1 MKLTYYPG
9 CSLEGTASDYAA
21 GIAGV
26 AGLLGLTLA
35 ELPDWNCCGASAA
48 HSLDAEAARALPI
61 RNLRLAQRIGLDVV
75 APCALCFNRLKAGA
89 KDLEAK
95 GERLSFRV
103 WDLLDLLTQPVF
115 LKRMAA
121 RLVTPLTGL
130 QAVCYY
136 GCLVNRPP
144 KITDAPTPE
153 NPGNM
158 EKLLQTLGATPLEWS
173 FKTDCC
179 GAGLAVARPDL
190 IDRLV
195 RRLYDRAR
203 RAGAECIVVSCQM
216 CQANLDLPQA
226 RISRQAGQKYE
237 LPVLYFTEL
246 IALALGHPEVPRWLA
261 RHLVDPRPVLAAKG
275 LLEIPAPQAS
285 G

>member
-1 MKLTYYPG
+1 MKLSYYPG
-9 CSLEGTASDYAA
+9 CSLEGTAADYAA
-21 GIAGV
+21 SIAGV
-26 AGLLGLTLA
+26 ADLLGLTLA

-48 HSLDAEAARALPI
+48 HSLDEAARALPV
-61 RNLRLAQRIGLDVV
+61 RNLRLAQRLGLDVV

-89 KDLEAK
+89 KEVEAK
-95 GERLSFRV
+95 GERLAIRV
-103 WDLLDLLTQPVF
+103 WDLLDLLTQPYF
-115 LKRMAA
+115 LRRMTL

-136 GCLVNRPP
+136 GCLVNRPR
-144 KITDAPTPE
+144 ITDAAHPE

-158 EKLLQTLGATPLEWS
+158 DQLLWVLGATPLEWS
-173 FKTDCC
+173 HKTDCC

-195 RRLYDRAR
+195 RRLYDRAL

-216 CQANLDLPQA
+216 CHANLDLP
-226 RISRQAGQKYE
+226 
-237 LPVLYFTEL
+237 
-246 IALALGHPEVPRWLA
+246 
-261 RHLVDPRPVLAAKG
+261 RPVSPG
-275 LLEIPAPQAS
+275 RW

>member
-1 MKLTYYPG
+1 MKLSYYPG
-9 CSLEGTASDYAA
+9 CSLEGTAADYAA
-21 GIAGV
+21 SIAGV
-26 AGLLGLTLA
+26 AQLLGLTLT

-48 HSLDAEAARALPI
+48 HSLDEAAAKALPV
-61 RNLRLAQRIGLDVV
+61 RNLRLAQKVGLDVV

-89 KDLEAK
+89 KALAAE
-95 GERLSFRV
+95 GERLTFRV
-103 WDLLDLLTQPVF
+103 WDLLDLLTQPYF
-115 LKRMAA
+115 LQRIAD
-121 RLVTPLTGL
+121 RRVRPLTGL

-158 EKLLQTLGATPLEWS
+158 EKLLQVLGATPLDWS

-195 RRLYDRAR
+195 QRLYDRALR
-203 RAGAECIVVSCQM
+203 TGAECIVVSCQM

-226 RISRQAGQKYE
+226 RISRQAGKHYE

-246 IALALGHPEVPRWLA
+246 IALALGHPEVPQWLG
-261 RHLVDPRPVLAAKG
+261 RHLVDPRPLLTAKG
-275 LLEIPAPQAS
+275 LL
-285 G
+285 

>member
-9 CSLEGTASDYAA
+9 CSLEGTAADYAA
-21 GIAGV
+21 SIAGV
-26 AGLLGLTLA
+26 AQLLGLTLA

-48 HSLDAEAARALPI
+48 HSLDEAAARALPV
-61 RNLRLAQRIGLDVV
+61 RNLRLAQKAGLDVV

-89 KDLEAK
+89 KALEGE
-95 GERLSFRV
+95 GERLTFRV
-103 WDLLDLLTQPVF
+103 WDLLDLLSQPHF
-115 LKRMAA
+115 LRRIADRRA
-121 RLVTPLTGL
+121 RPLTGL

-144 KITDAPTPE
+144 EITDAPNPE

-158 EKLLQTLGATPLEWS
+158 EKLLQVLGATPLDWS

-195 RRLYDRAR
+195 MRLYDRAL
-203 RAGAECIVVSCQM
+203 RAGAECLVVSCQM

-226 RISRQAGQKYE
+226 RISRQAGKNYE

-246 IALALGHPEVPRWLA
+246 IALALGHPDVPRWLA
-261 RHLVDPRPVLAAKG
+261 RHLVDPRPLLAAKG
-275 LLEIPAPQAS
+275 FL
-285 G
+285 

>member
-1 MKLTYYPG
+1 MVKLSYYPG
-9 CSLEGTASDYAA
+9 CSLEGTAADYAA
-21 GIAGV
+21 SIAGV
-26 AGLLGLTLA
+26 ARLLDLTLA

-48 HSLDAEAARALPI
+48 HSLDREAAVALPV
-61 RNLRLAQRIGLDVV
+61 RNLRLAGKVGLDVV

-89 KDLEAK
+89 KALEAR
-95 GERLSFRV
+95 GERLTIRV
-103 WDLLDLLTQPVF
+103 WDLLDLLTQPAF
-115 LKRMAA
+115 LKAMAQ

-130 QAVCYY
+130 TAVCYY

-144 KITDAPTPE
+144 AVTDAPSPE

-158 EKLLQTLGATPLEWS
+158 EKLLRVLGGHPLDWS

-190 IDRLV
+190 IDALV
-195 RRLYDRAR
+195 RRLYDRAL

-226 RISRQAGQKYE
+226 RISRQAGVAYD

-246 IALALGHPEVPRWLA
+246 IALALGHPEVEDWLA
-261 RHLVDPRPVLAAKG
+261 RHLVDPRPLLRAKG
-275 LLEIPAPQAS
+275 FLA
-285 G
+285 